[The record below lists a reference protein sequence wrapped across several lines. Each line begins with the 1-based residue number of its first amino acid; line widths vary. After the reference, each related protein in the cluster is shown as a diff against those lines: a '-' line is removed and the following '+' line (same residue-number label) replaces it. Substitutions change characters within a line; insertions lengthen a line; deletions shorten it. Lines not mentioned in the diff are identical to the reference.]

1 MSFTELI
8 KMATCTTTLLK
19 NTLIFRQ
26 LTEQD
31 QEDLARCAN
40 PKSLAGGEFLAM
52 HGQIWPY
59 LLIVDS
65 GVIKIHKVSAQGR
78 ALGALRLVE
87 GDLFCSPTIIDGEP
101 LPATLEA
108 DGFCTLFLWQED
120 QILPFLQ
127 KNNLALWDLSTLLLK
142 RMRQA
147 SEMVENLAF
156 HPVASRVA
164 RLLLKQHQKSGADHV
179 NRELTLDEM
188 ATMVGSTPVMVCKVL
203 SQLAD
208 QGYLKVS
215 RTEIE
220 FINREQLEKFIDNR

>member
-1 MSFTELI
+1 
-8 KMATCTTTLLK
+8 MATCTTTLLK
-19 NTLIFRQ
+19 KTLIFRQ
-26 LTEQD
+26 LTDQD
-31 QEDLARCAN
+31 REDLARCAN
-40 PKSLAGGEFLAM
+40 PKSLTGGEFLAM

-78 ALGALRLVE
+78 TLGARRLAE
-87 GDLFCSPTIIDGEP
+87 GELFCSPTIIDGEP

-108 DGFCTLFLWQED
+108 DGFCSLFLWQDD

-142 RMRQA
+142 CMRQA

-179 NRELTLDEM
+179 ERELTLDEM
-188 ATMVGSTPVMVCKVL
+188 ATMVGTTPVMVCKVL
-203 SQLAD
+203 SQFAD

-220 FINREQLEKFIDNR
+220 FIDGEQLEKVIDNH